1 MLIYDFLKIED
12 DPFKDENG
20 NIYCIGTYFSDNEYA
35 PQIEF
40 TMGIDYLS
48 ISVAKLNLGSI
59 GLKNMLEN
67 SNDLIG
73 IMHGITSALNSL
85 LLSHRKMLE
94 EIRDHYKSIRNLI
107 SNSKDK
113 VTNTIKIDSITEPV
127 YVIKQIER
135 NITDSTKDATSVSLK
150 CFSLDDVEE
159 EEKVFELLLPNDFLR
174 TLKEGDKA
182 YIINGSIDIVQSNK
196 VN

>member
-1 MLIYDFLKIED
+1 
-12 DPFKDENG
+12 
-20 NIYCIGTYFSDNEYA
+20 
-35 PQIEF
+35 
-40 TMGIDYLS
+40 MGIDYLS

-94 EIRDHYKSIRNLI
+94 EVRDHYKSIRNLI

-135 NITDSTKDATSVSLK
+135 NITNSTKDATSVSLK

-159 EEKVFELLLPNDFLR
+159 EEKVFELLLPNEFLR